1 MLIPCSVSLHQAA
14 RNDALLLLWKQA
26 WQIGLRSIGLAGTS
40 RTACVL
46 LHCILEADLI
56 PRHEIIDDI
65 NIMVTNSD
73 ISGPAVLVDSSLVLM
88 LHLLGVRNSNSPN
101 ASQATSN
108 NIIRWIFSKWNP
120 GEYHDLSSLREE
132 SENQRRKGS

>member
-1 MLIPCSVSLHQAA
+1 MP
-14 RNDALLLLWKQA
+14 LWKQA

-46 LHCILEADLI
+46 LHCILEAELI
-56 PRHEIIDDI
+56 PKHEIMDDV
-65 NIMVTNSD
+65 NIVITNSD

-88 LHLLGVRNSNSPN
+88 LHLLGVRNTNSPS

-108 NIIRWIFSKWNP
+108 HIIRWVFSKWNP
-120 GEYHDLSSLREE
+120 GESRDRSSI
-132 SENQRRKGS
+132 

>member
-1 MLIPCSVSLHQAA
+1 M
-14 RNDALLLLWKQA
+14 
-26 WQIGLRSIGLAGTS
+26 
-40 RTACVL
+40 
-46 LHCILEADLI
+46 
-56 PRHEIIDDI
+56 DDI

-108 NIIRWIFSKWNP
+108 HIIRWIFSKWNP
-120 GEYHDLSSLREE
+120 GEFHDLSSKET
-132 SENQRRKGS
+132 K